1 MKRPQHRTR
10 EERVFPLTV
19 EVRAADG
26 DEPTKIVGH
35 AAVFNRWSEDLGG
48 FVERIMP
55 GAFAKTVSEADIRSL
70 FNHDP
75 NFVLGRTKSSTLT
88 LAEDKKGLL
97 IEAIAPDTDTIRDL
111 VLAPMQRGDID
122 QASIS
127 FRTIRDEWRSPDNG
141 DNKHG
146 KAGLWE
152 RDLFE
157 VGLYDVGPVTFP
169 AYTQTDMGVRSLVDV
184 EGFDFPVL
192 AAILIRAER
201 GIPLTDA
208 DIDLITGS
216 VAVLRSYLP
225 SEPEP
230 IEATTPDEPRAG
242 RSIAHLTRLLDLRE
256 RELSLTA

>member
-1 MKRPQHRTR
+1 MNRPKTRTR

-19 EVRAADG
+19 EVRAGEG
-26 DEPTKIVGH
+26 DDPARIVGH

-55 GAFAKTVSEADIRSL
+55 GAFAKTIGEADIRSL

-75 NFVLGRTKSSTLT
+75 NFVLGRTKSGTLT
-88 LAEDKKGLL
+88 LSEDKKGLL
-97 IEAIAPDTDTIRDL
+97 IDAVAPETDTIRDL
-111 VLAPMQRGDID
+111 VLAPMERGDVD
-122 QASIS
+122 QASFS
-127 FRTIRDEWRSPDNG
+127 FRTIRDEWRDPDAK

-152 RDLFE
+152 RDLLE

-169 AYTQTDMGVRSLVDV
+169 AYTQTDMGVRSLIDVD
-184 EGFDFPVL
+184 GFDLQAL
-192 AAILIRAER
+192 AAVLIRAER
-201 GIPLTDA
+201 GIPLTEA
-208 DIDLITGS
+208 DIELLTGS
-216 VAVLRSYLP
+216 IDALRGHLP

-230 IEATTPDEPRAG
+230 IAATTPDEPQAG
-242 RSIAHLTRLLDLRE
+242 RSVVHLRRLLDIRE